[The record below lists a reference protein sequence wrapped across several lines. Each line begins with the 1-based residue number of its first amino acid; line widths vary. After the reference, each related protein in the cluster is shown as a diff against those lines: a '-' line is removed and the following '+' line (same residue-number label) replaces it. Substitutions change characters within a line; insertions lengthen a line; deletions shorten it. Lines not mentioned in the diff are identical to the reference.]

1 MSNSIFL
8 KKPKKV
14 PQTIRLASG
23 HNERNGVKY
32 GISVDSRSIR
42 RIENLRK
49 RGCKKMGKAYNLSSK
64 QASKQAQA
72 SIALFYSVIIF
83 TYTEMVKPFKRHG
96 YPHVS

>member
-32 GISVDSRSIR
+32 GISVDSRFIR

-64 QASKQAQA
+64 QASTSKH
-72 SIALFYSVIIF
+72 SPFLLRYYFYI
-83 TYTEMVKPFKRHG
+83 YRNG
-96 YPHVS
+96 

>member
-49 RGCKKMGKAYNLSSK
+49 RGCKKMGKAYNLLSK
-64 QASKQAQA
+64 QASKQASKHKQA
-72 SIALFYSVIIF
+72 
-83 TYTEMVKPFKRHG
+83 
-96 YPHVS
+96 